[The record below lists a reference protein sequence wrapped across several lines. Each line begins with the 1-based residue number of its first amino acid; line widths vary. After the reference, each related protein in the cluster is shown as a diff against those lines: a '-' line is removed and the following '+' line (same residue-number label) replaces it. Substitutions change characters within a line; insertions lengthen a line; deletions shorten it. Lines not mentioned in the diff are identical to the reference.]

1 MLEKIFKKDNSPKTN
16 NEKRF
21 VEVIDISPNHTFVM
35 GTIRKGKTN
44 ERLKQLLNE
53 EVSTLP
59 EPLIGD
65 RVISDNELLTFEQVL
80 DYEPNTLNRNK
91 KNPCSD

>member
-1 MLEKIFKKDNSPKTN
+1 MLEKIFKKDTSPKTN

-35 GTIRKGKTN
+35 GTIGKGKKN
-44 ERLKQLLNE
+44 ERLKKLLNE
-53 EVSTLP
+53 EASTLP

-65 RVISDNELLTFEQVL
+65 RVISDNELLTFE
-80 DYEPNTLNRNK
+80 
-91 KNPCSD
+91 